1 MSHLIPEDIEAIGR
15 HVAASPGGIS
25 LGALARLLGVS
36 VSTAR
41 RRLQAYA
48 TAHGLTLQSER
59 AREGAR
65 GPVSQRWFFQ
75 AASAQTP
82 EVLGL
87 DDSRDAALGLA
98 PAIISALE
106 GDERQ
111 ALRLLAATGAARTS
125 ELAARVGRSPDRME
139 GLMRTLRRKLHRL
152 GSPLIDDETLADGE
166 ALFRY
171 LPARGA

>member
-1 MSHLIPEDIEAIGR
+1 M
-15 HVAASPGGIS
+15 
-25 LGALARLLGVS
+25 
-36 VSTAR
+36 
-41 RRLQAYA
+41 
-48 TAHGLTLQSER
+48 
-59 AREGAR
+59 
-65 GPVSQRWFFQ
+65 SQRWFFQ